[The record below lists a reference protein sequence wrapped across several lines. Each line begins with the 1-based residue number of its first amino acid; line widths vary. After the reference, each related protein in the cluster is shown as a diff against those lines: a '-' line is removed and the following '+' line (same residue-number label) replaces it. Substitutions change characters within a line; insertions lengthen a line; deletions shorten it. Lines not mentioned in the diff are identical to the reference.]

1 MTKNTLNK
9 VNFSLLTIAMIS
21 LGIFLWL
28 SDNYKDNFILW
39 ILIPLVLISYAY
51 TTYVFLKEKNEVSD
65 EIITLNMIVDGLKKT
80 WKTNKSTIWNL
91 LFQLT
96 LFVILVFIYNYGL
109 LIIPMFIYTITNFI
123 YSLVKKEKVVI

>member
-39 ILIPLVLISYAY
+39 IFIPLVLISYAY

-80 WKTNKSTIWNL
+80 WKTNKSAIWNL

>member
-65 EIITLNMIVDGLKKT
+65 EIITLNMIVNGLKKT
-80 WKTNKSTIWNL
+80 WKTNKSAIWNL